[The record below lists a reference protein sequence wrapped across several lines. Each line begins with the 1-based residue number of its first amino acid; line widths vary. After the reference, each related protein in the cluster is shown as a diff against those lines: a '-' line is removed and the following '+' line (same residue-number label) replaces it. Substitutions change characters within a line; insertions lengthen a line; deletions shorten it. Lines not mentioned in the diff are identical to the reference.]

1 MGKITAIQWCH
12 HTFNPWWG
20 CSRVS
25 PACVR
30 CYADT
35 FAKRAGHGDLWRK
48 HGDRR
53 FFGEKHW
60 AEPLAWDRDAAAAG
74 ERRRVFCASMSDV
87 FELHPEF
94 EVANRMADARHRLWD
109 LIAATPNLD
118 WLLLTKRPEHV
129 LSLAMVWRDGWPS
142 NVWIGTSV
150 ENQEWADR
158 RIPVLLEIPATVRF
172 LSCEPLLG
180 PLDLNSYLNPSA
192 APGHC
197 ISIDGDWWHAPG
209 TCRGAIVNCDGRCCH
224 RLVDWVIGGGES
236 GGTVARRL
244 VKHVDGSWIPNDRGL
259 EWARS
264 LRDQCVA
271 AGVPF
276 LWKQWG
282 GPTSKSGGRELDG
295 RTWDEVP
302 VPMLQEASV

>member
-1 MGKITAIQWCH
+1 MGKVTAIQWCH

-48 HGDRR
+48 HGERR

-60 AEPLAWDRDAAAAG
+60 AEPIAWDRDAAAAG

-109 LIAATPNLD
+109 LIAATTNLN
-118 WLLLTKRPEHV
+118 WLLLTKRPENA
-129 LSLAMVWRDGWPS
+129 LSLAPFGVFPP

-158 RIPVLLEIPATVRF
+158 RIPTLVEIPAVVRF

-180 PLDLNSYLNPSA
+180 PVGLGRWLLDGQTGA
-192 APGHC
+192 DAHREQAPVPA
-197 ISIDGDWWHAPG
+197 SRA
-209 TCRGAIVNCDGRCCH
+209 TASVN
-224 RLVDWVIGGGES
+224 WVIGGGES

-244 VKHVDGSWIPNDRGL
+244 VKHVDGSWVPNDRGL

-264 LRDQCVA
+264 LRAQCVA

-302 VPMLQEASV
+302 VPTLQEASV